1 MYDTERDI
9 PTRVQSSNLNEELG
23 QVSYIFS
30 DKTGTLTSNVMQF
43 RRFSAGNVA
52 YGNPVSNDEGNEI
65 DNNNI
70 STKSSKEKKVP
81 NVEFN
86 DPSFFKD
93 FSSSSQAN
101 YANIER
107 MLLNLALNHTI

>member
-1 MYDTERDI
+1 
-9 PTRVQSSNLNEELG
+9 
-23 QVSYIFS
+23 
-30 DKTGTLTSNVMQF
+30 MQF

-52 YGNPVSNDEGNEI
+52 YGNPVSTDEGTDI
-65 DNNNI
+65 DNNNNI
-70 STKSSKEKKVP
+70 STKSSKEPKVP

-86 DPSFFKD
+86 DPTFFKD

>member
-1 MYDTERDI
+1 
-9 PTRVQSSNLNEELG
+9 
-23 QVSYIFS
+23 
-30 DKTGTLTSNVMQF
+30 MQF
-43 RRFSAGNVA
+43 RRFSAGSVA
-52 YGNPVSNDEGNEI
+52 YGNPVSTDEGAEQ

-70 STKSSKEKKVP
+70 STKSSKEQKVP
-81 NVEFN
+81 NVEFR
-86 DPSFFKD
+86 DPTFFKD

>member
-43 RRFSAGNVA
+43 RRFSAGNFA
-52 YGNPVSNDEGNEI
+52 YGNPVSTDEVAESDI
-65 DNNNI
+65 DNI
-70 STKSSKEKKVP
+70 STKSSKVKKVP
-81 NVEFN
+81 NVEFH
-86 DPSFFKD
+86 DPNFFKD